1 VVFGNP
7 KHEMAASATSIS
19 ADLVVMTTHGRS
31 GLAQLIMGS
40 NAASLIQHTTV
51 PVLLIRP
58 VPVAVSPSLT
68 DGAPVPPDFDLE
80 KAQGPL
86 LVTLDGTPEA
96 EVVLEPALKLAQ
108 AINVPIHLLR
118 VVPPLVPFSYG
129 DISARF
135 SQDIRDEID
144 KHSQEA
150 YQYLD
155 QIQAQI
161 SAQGLECNGSVRIG
175 EVAEEI
181 LDFIRK
187 IHPSLLAMAT
197 RGRGRLG
204 QVLLG
209 SVAGEVA
216 HHCQLPVLLIH
227 IPVHETHHSPASS
240 IKMA

>member
-1 VVFGNP
+1 
-7 KHEMAASATSIS
+7 
-19 ADLVVMTTHGRS
+19 
-31 GLAQLIMGS
+31 MGS

-58 VPVAVSPSLT
+58 VPMTVSRSLT
-68 DGAPVPPDFDLE
+68 DAAPVLLEFE

-96 EVVLEPALKLAQ
+96 EVVLEPALKLAL
-108 AINVPIHLLR
+108 AINVPVHLLR
-118 VVPPLVPFSYG
+118 VVPSLVPFSYG
-129 DISARF
+129 DISARY
-135 SQDIRDEID
+135 SQDIREEID

-161 SAQGLECNGSVRIG
+161 SAQGLECNSSVPVG

-181 LDFIRK
+181 LDFIQK
-187 IHPSLLAMAT
+187 NHPSLLAMAT

-227 IPVHETHHSPASS
+227 IPVHAAHHSPASS
-240 IKMA
+240 IKMT